1 LFFDLTGPLV
11 TAGKNDV
18 LLKYKNIHPDV
29 RLFLK
34 VHINRV
40 NKQMYAVLK
49 GKFYL
54 FVFVCLEP
62 LGVG

>member
-1 LFFDLTGPLV
+1 LVFDLTGPLV
-11 TAGKNDV
+11 PAGKND
-18 LLKYKNIHPDV
+18 LLPKYKNIHPDV

-40 NKQMYAVLK
+40 NKQMYTMLK
-49 GKFYL
+49 GKVYL
-54 FVFVCLEP
+54 FVFACLEP